1 MKKIIALAVAGA
13 FVVPAVHAADVTI
26 GGAMKYTYNSE
37 DGSAGDSITSGDQTI
52 TVTATE
58 ELANGIGVT
67 AKMNILHDTDGTT
80 ANVLT
85 DEGSNL
91 TLAFPGMG
99 TLTIGDTASALDSTG
114 DWTDT
119 SPSGAGYGADGGNHA
134 LLYKLPTLVDG
145 LTLAVSHSPDGT
157 NNVSSEAGEVRN
169 GGDSYAA
176 TYTFS
181 GFSVYYGV
189 EEYKNSSKTDE
200 LSSTGIKGTFGPMSF
215 AIETGTLKSGTAAT
229 ADINYD
235 GVALGYA
242 VNDVVSVGYDSRK
255 DKADGA
261 NATTDEAAV
270 FVNYKA
276 GGGLGLFAVQVND
289 EKASSAADST
299 HIGVTYAF

>member
-13 FVVPAVHAADVTI
+13 FAAPVYAADVTI

-67 AKMNILHDTDGTT
+67 AKMNILHDTDGT
-80 ANVLT
+80 ADVLS

-91 TLAFPGMG
+91 TLAIPGMG
-99 TLTIGDTASALDSTG
+99 SLTIGDAASALDSTG

-119 SPSGAGYGADGGNHA
+119 SPSGAGYGADGGAHA
-134 LLYKLPTLVDG
+134 ILYKLPTLVEG
-145 LTLAVSHSPDGT
+145 LTLAVSHSPDGS
-157 NNVSSEAGEVRN
+157 NDVSSSPSEVRN

-176 TYTFS
+176 TYTM
-181 GFSVYYGV
+181 GAFSVYYGV
-189 EEYKNSSKTDE
+189 EEFKNSSVTDE
-200 LSSTGIKGTFGPMSF
+200 LSSYGLKGSFGPVSF
-215 AIETGTLKSGTAAT
+215 AIESGVLKSGTAAT

-235 GVALGYA
+235 GAAVSYA
-242 VNDVVSVGYDSRK
+242 VNDAVTVGYDSRK
-255 DKADGA
+255 DEQSGT
-261 NATTDEAAV
+261 ATTDEAAV
-270 FVNYKA
+270 FVNYSV

-289 EKASSAADST
+289 EKPSSAADST
-299 HIGVTYAF
+299 HVGVTYAF